1 MKKEFRTL
9 GLYLKDAASLRLR
22 MEPWLMDNKLQ
33 ADGLRFYYAID
44 TDVIKLFTAP
54 EENSV
59 YQEGGGGGYTQ
70 IFHDGAPSV
79 CAALAR
85 ALSYFFFYWL
95 TPESEPLFVLPPHD
109 DEVKRVY
116 FSVARDAQREH
127 HSAYNQGETVKQL
140 VSSYEKGAIDR
151 DTLIQRLEQETP
163 ALIKF
168 LYGTPGSYSA
178 ELRRFSR
185 LLADRR
191 IATPEHLLETGKVY
205 SDINP
210 QVLQPP
216 VSKSEINEFAI
227 LRERWYE
234 RLQKNKS
241 RRPILLIYED
251 ASALARLEWINRKL
265 SKKQR
270 MILISGDQSLINA
283 AGEYQLGESPAS
295 FAELY
300 VRHPQAYLADAR
312 LLGEENKN
320 PTEQQ
325 HESRLALPTSELA
338 EWLQVFLVETESE
351 PKDQYLKRLQDWVN
365 KSEEELAKIANR
377 ICDQEP
383 EAFTKL
389 QQIWNRYN
397 SKIGLCI
404 GVTPPTIEIV
414 RVPAQEFLQKINELD
429 IPTLISQQ
437 VKETWEQFFEIAVE
451 GGAGLLKSPGPPGF
465 TGRGVPAIRFHSYP
479 KAQAYVDR
487 ILGSKS
493 MPEYLQ
499 SQKVTLRD
507 LSQEEP
513 SNYTY
518 YIASGL
524 LFASRGIWQICALLC
539 RRALDIAVH
548 KEGISANITGHEASY
563 LLAVAL
569 RHDSRSTDQLGQ
581 VDELLTQAYQRLA
594 SEKIAE
600 EIFDVR
606 FDSERLALFLT
617 YHLYRIFLNKPVPN
631 NLISLADC
639 QDQLIQLLLRMDK
652 EEKDNRVKFIT
663 ERQILTNL
671 FMVVLLRK
679 FNEKEDININ
689 LLLPFIGQFENNINP
704 GDDLDIPIPR
714 VTFLVKTVYHASTY
728 LIASDTEKK
737 RRIAKNM
744 LRDLTSDSIAKQSV
758 MPYDGQRFSF
768 IREILLSKGTD

>member
-1 MKKEFRTL
+1 MNKEFRTL

-22 MEPWLMDNKLQ
+22 MEPWLMDKKLR

-54 EENSV
+54 DKVSV
-59 YQEGGGGGYTQ
+59 QREGGGGGYTQ
-70 IFHDGAPSV
+70 IFHDDAPSV
-79 CAALAR
+79 CTALAR
-85 ALSYFFFYWL
+85 ALSYFFFYRL
-95 TPESEPLFVLPPHD
+95 TPESEPLLVLPPHD

-116 FSVARDAQREH
+116 FSVARDAQREQQ
-127 HSAYNQGETVKQL
+127 SAYNQGETVKQL

-163 ALIKF
+163 ALTKF
-168 LYGTPGSYSA
+168 LHGAPESYSA

-191 IATPEHLLETGKVY
+191 IATPEHLLETEKVY

-216 VSKSEINEFAI
+216 VGKGEINEFAI

-234 RLQKNKS
+234 RLQKSKS

-251 ASALARLEWINRKL
+251 ALALARLEWINRKL
-265 SKKQR
+265 SEKQR

-283 AGEYQLGESPAS
+283 AREYQLEEMPAS

-300 VRHPQAYLADAR
+300 IRHPQAYLSDACS
-312 LLGEENKN
+312 LSQENRS
-320 PTEQQ
+320 PEQ
-325 HESRLALPTSELA
+325 HANRLALPTSELV
-338 EWLQVFLVETESE
+338 EWLQVFLVEPEFE
-351 PKDQYLKRLQDWVN
+351 PKDEYLKRLKDWVN
-365 KSEEELAKIANR
+365 KSEEELAKIANS

-389 QQIWNRYN
+389 QQMWSQCN
-397 SKIGLCI
+397 SKISLCI
-404 GVTPPTIEIV
+404 GVTPPNIETV

-465 TGRGVPAIRFHSYP
+465 TGRGVPAIRFHSCP

-487 ILGSKS
+487 ILGSES

-539 RRALDIAVH
+539 RRTLDIAVH

-594 SEKIAE
+594 TEKIAE
-600 EIFDVR
+600 KDFDVR

-617 YHLYRIFLNKPVPN
+617 YHLYRIFLNQPVPDD
-631 NLISLADC
+631 LLSLADC
-639 QDQLIQLLLRMDK
+639 QDQLIKLLYRMDE
-652 EEKDNRVKFIT
+652 EEKDDRVKFIT

-689 LLLPFIGQFENNINP
+689 LLSPFIGRFEKNINP
-704 GDDLDIPIPR
+704 GDDLGIPIPR
-714 VTFLVKTVYHASTY
+714 VTFLVKTVYRASTY
-728 LIASDTEKK
+728 LIASDTEEK

-758 MPYDGQRFSF
+758 MPYDEQRFSF
-768 IREILLSKGTD
+768 IREILLSKEAD